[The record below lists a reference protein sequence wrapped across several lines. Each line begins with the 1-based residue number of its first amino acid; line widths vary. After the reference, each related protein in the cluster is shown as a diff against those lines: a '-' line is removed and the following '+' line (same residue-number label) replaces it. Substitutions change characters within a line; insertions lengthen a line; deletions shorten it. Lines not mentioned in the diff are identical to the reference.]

1 MPSLN
6 SPSKSYILNKD
17 HLANLRKQYG
27 IGAMMA
33 SELLPNPIEQF
44 QAWFKQ
50 AQEAQLD
57 EPNAMILST
66 SNKEGQ
72 PAGRTVLLKG
82 LDQDGFVFFTN
93 YNSHK
98 ARDIE
103 QNPRVALTFLW
114 HGLERQIR
122 VQGIAARL
130 NEQKS
135 TAYFQSRP
143 KASQI
148 GAWASPQSEII
159 ESREILEERT
169 QALKEKYADAEHLPK
184 PPHWGGYLIRP
195 NVMEFWQGRSSRL
208 HDRIVYRRLV
218 DNEWTKNRMAP

>member
-1 MPSLN
+1 MKASDL
-6 SPSKSYILNKD
+6 
-17 HLANLRKQYG
+17 LAN
-27 IGAMMA
+27 
-33 SELLPNPIEQF
+33 PIDQF
-44 QAWFKQ
+44 KAWFLQ
-50 AQEAQLD
+50 AQEAEID

-82 LDQDGFVFFTN
+82 LDQEGFVFFTN

-98 ARDIE
+98 AQDIQ

-114 HGLERQIR
+114 LGLERQVQ
-122 VQGIAARL
+122 VQGVAVRL
-130 NEQKS
+130 DEEKS

-148 GAWASPQSEII
+148 GAWASPQSETIDG
-159 ESREILEERT
+159 RGILEEQTR
-169 QALKEKYADAEHLPK
+169 ALTEKYADSVHLPK
-184 PPHWGGYLIRP
+184 PPHWGGFLIRP

-208 HDRIVYRRLV
+208 HDRIVYKRLA
-218 DNEWTKNRMAP
+218 DNDWTKNRLAP